1 MSGIFGVIVSG
12 RTPIEVV
19 PVSDTEFTCEIVNAD
34 AINHVVVFLTGAQ
47 PFPDGIGGSVY
58 IRWPTQDGG
67 NWHYLGFICN
77 EKPSA
82 IYKVAQLH
90 KSDASH
96 SFSQFDNQMQLYSSG
111 SAQIGI
117 NAESLS
123 DITGRQAADGT
134 QASQQSTLVEFAE
147 KMIRNLINHT
157 ESFSVRLPNPSGGSL
172 EYIPVSA
179 FQSWYNS
186 FSRRFQANPYFWRS
200 LNNS

>member
-134 QASQQSTLVEFAE
+134 QASQQVLSNTSRCRRSNRGTTHFHGDSRQIPTFGDLSIILEP
-147 KMIRNLINHT
+147 RN
-157 ESFSVRLPNPSGGSL
+157 S
-172 EYIPVSA
+172 
-179 FQSWYNS
+179 
-186 FSRRFQANPYFWRS
+186 
-200 LNNS
+200 NNEIKIAIFCTFL

>member
-47 PFPDGIGGSVY
+47 PFPDGIGGSGDHFQNFPPKKTQFISVY

-82 IYKVAQLH
+82 IYKVAQVCI
-90 KSDASH
+90 
-96 SFSQFDNQMQLYSSG
+96 FDGKMKENHR
-111 SAQIGI
+111 
-117 NAESLS
+117 NFDVSLS
-123 DITGRQAADGT
+123 I
-134 QASQQSTLVEFAE
+134 FF
-147 KMIRNLINHT
+147 I
-157 ESFSVRLPNPSGGSL
+157 
-172 EYIPVSA
+172 
-179 FQSWYNS
+179 
-186 FSRRFQANPYFWRS
+186 
-200 LNNS
+200 